1 MKNVSIKLHVHAP
14 RKHLRLWS
22 WSDLTMTI
30 GATSWRQL
38 YPRFKK
44 HKSYPPVIE
53 KIFSS
58 FPITW
63 LMPYFHSSPLKT
75 GDDFDFLLLKRCRKN
90 CPEYALTNDNPN
102 NINGLV
108 VANNNSNIINNTR
121 GLGEGWLILF
131 GVLLNVRRVD
141 IKNLDDENTWTGGAA
156 LLRE

>member
-1 MKNVSIKLHVHAP
+1 
-14 RKHLRLWS
+14 
-22 WSDLTMTI
+22 
-30 GATSWRQL
+30 
-38 YPRFKK
+38 
-44 HKSYPPVIE
+44 
-53 KIFSS
+53 
-58 FPITW
+58 
-63 LMPYFHSSPLKT
+63 MPYFHSSPLKT

-141 IKNLDDENTWTGGAA
+141 IKNLDDENT
-156 LLRE
+156 